1 MGKEQTYC
9 IDCGRPTQGGTR
21 DKACW
26 GKEVALRS
34 LRETADRDRELLQM
48 VEEDRLGQ
56 SGYHNGGTRLA
67 ARLGVSHVRGIEKIR
82 LARARTKRREELGIS
97 A

>member
-1 MGKEQTYC
+1 MAKGIC
-9 IDCGRPTQGGTR
+9 SDCGNETAGGIR
-21 DKACW
+21 CKNCW
-26 GKEVALRS
+26 GKEVARRALI
-34 LRETADRDRELLQM
+34 ETAERDRELLRM
-48 VEEDRLGQ
+48 VEEDRLEGQ

-82 LARARTKRREELGIS
+82 LARQRTKRREELGIT